1 MKRFNLKKLNDME
14 VKEPYHIKISDRF
27 AALEYVDDDDD
38 DDDGGDNNV
47 ESMRWNITASATA
60 LSSVEIA

>member
-1 MKRFNLKKLNDME
+1 MIWKLKN
-14 VKEPYHIKISDRF
+14 HITLKFQIGLQRWNM
-27 AALEYVDDDDD
+27 VDDDDD

-47 ESMRWNITASATA
+47 ESMRWNIKASATA